1 MTESLKARA
10 RRERRAPMGAAA
22 DREPRP
28 TRGRTTST
36 TTPVHVRNT
45 TARAEIDSEWLRQ
58 RLGFKLGKFAL
69 QIDRMNV
76 SLRDENGTP
85 GTPTLRATVT
95 LHLARGESIAS
106 SARSTTPTAAV
117 SAAIRASERAL
128 RRATERRRSARR
140 TTPPPARAPADR

>member
-1 MTESLKARA
+1 MTDSLTTRA

-22 DREPRP
+22 LRDDRA

-45 TARAEIDSEWLRQ
+45 SARALIDRDWLRQ

-69 QIDRMNV
+69 RIDRMNV
-76 SLRDENGTP
+76 SLRDENNTP
-85 GTPTLRATVT
+85 GTPMLRATVT
-95 LHLARGESIAS
+95 LRLARGESIAS
-106 SARSTTPTAAV
+106 SARGTTPTTAV

-128 RRATERRRSARR
+128 RRATERRRTARR
-140 TTPPPARAPADR
+140 TTHPPSSAA